1 MIKEIKIQPMKDSY
15 FLSRKILLP
24 RCWIESIFHKVMNE
38 HQSCET
44 AINGVKALTTR

>member
-1 MIKEIKIQPMKDSY
+1 MKDSY

-38 HQSCET
+38 YQSCET